1 MIRSRICRVL
11 VLAALLC
18 AGLFAAA
25 NGADAQLKKP
35 EKTPYSEAEKIGF
48 AFYRLAD
55 RTPPFNNWIMQKD
68 EYLLA
73 KPSAKREYMRRET
86 ERLTRAYGEYT
97 MDEDLIFLRTEV
109 RVKVPNKTELA
120 SYEQMGLRKP
130 IQIELTEIKENYF
143 PVQVGEMWV
152 AVVANKLEDYL
163 FLSLDEPEYDRIASE
178 LALDSKGSSRPALLE
193 IRLHPTKIDM
203 SQPMPLDG
211 IEAWLMLGEIAS
223 ISLWKNKDRDN
234 LVWEKNMDWY
244 VPTQQKE
251 LIDLY
256 SR

>member
-1 MIRSRICRVL
+1 MTLSRFCRAL
-11 VLAALLC
+11 VLATLLC
-18 AGLFAAA
+18 AGLLFAAHDA
-25 NGADAQLKKP
+25 GAQGRKP
-35 EKTPYSEAEKIGF
+35 EKTTFSETEKIGF

-55 RTPPFNNWIMQKD
+55 RTPPFDNWIAQKD

-73 KPSAKREYMRRET
+73 KPSAKREYLRRET
-86 ERLTRAYGEYT
+86 ERLTRAYDEYT

-120 SYEQMGLRKP
+120 SYDQMGLRKP

-143 PVQVGEMWV
+143 PVQIGEMWV

-163 FLSLDEPEYDRIASE
+163 FLSLDDAEYDRIAHE
-178 LALDSKGSSRPALLE
+178 LSLDSKGASRPALLE

-234 LVWEKNMDWY
+234 LVWEQNMDWY
-244 VPTQQKE
+244 IPTEQKE